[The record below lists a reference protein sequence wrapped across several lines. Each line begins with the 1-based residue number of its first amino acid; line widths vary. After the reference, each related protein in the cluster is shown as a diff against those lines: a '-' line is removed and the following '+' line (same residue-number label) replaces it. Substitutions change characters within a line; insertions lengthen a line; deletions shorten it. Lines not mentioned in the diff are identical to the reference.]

1 MTMGSSFRSSFSRAG
16 TSTEYTRSTVF
27 TSAAWTEIYTVPVSP
42 RPTQA
47 DASAERTLALRMTLQ
62 LGPIQTTR
70 MNFSRLDSLSFA
82 YCTRTYAYDALLS
95 SSCSRSSARP
105 PDPVDVSCSLSER
118 SDWVHAWAWHW
129 QGRVQRFH
137 GEHRIHSGRVRA
149 LRWQRRRQGGC
160 V

>member
-1 MTMGSSFRSSFSRAG
+1 
-16 TSTEYTRSTVF
+16 
-27 TSAAWTEIYTVPVSP
+27 
-42 RPTQA
+42 
-47 DASAERTLALRMTLQ
+47 MTLQ

-70 MNFSRLDSLSFA
+70 MNFSRFDSLSFA

-118 SDWVHAWAWHW
+118 SDCVHAWAWAW
-129 QGRVQRFH
+129 RVQRFH